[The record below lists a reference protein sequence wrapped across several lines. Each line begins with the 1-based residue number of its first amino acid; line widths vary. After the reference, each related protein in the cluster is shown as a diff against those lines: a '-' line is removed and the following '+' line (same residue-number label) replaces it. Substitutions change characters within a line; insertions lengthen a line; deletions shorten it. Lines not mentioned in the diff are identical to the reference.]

1 MPEEHSYDWPYNIYG
16 MRYIDNF
23 SSDMLLL
30 LDFNQNAVRDTLRQ
44 DEQTSTSKWR
54 VQNQTTVLTSGT
66 YAEPI
71 STSLPYRFAWLPVP
85 PIREEI
91 EEIRVMLS
99 EDHTIIIPAEVS
111 GLLFRGSYEADTFR

>member
-30 LDFNQNAVRDTLRQ
+30 LDFNQNAVRDTLRR

-54 VQNQTTVLTSGT
+54 VQNQTTVLTSRY
-66 YAEPI
+66 YAEPVC
-71 STSLPYRFAWLPVP
+71 TSLPYRFAWLPVP
-85 PIREEI
+85 PIPEEREEP
-91 EEIRVMLS
+91 EVMLS
-99 EDHTIIIPAEVS
+99 EDTIIIPVAVS
-111 GLLFRGSYEADTFR
+111 GPLFRDLHEADTFR